1 MNRYLNPTIDVV
13 FKLLLGSP
21 ETKECLI
28 ALLTAVLRPASP
40 IADVEVINP
49 EIAKDNI
56 DDKGIVLDLLVMSD
70 DGTAIDLEMQVRKL
84 LGFRRRALYY
94 LARSYSSQ
102 LARGQDYLTLRPAV
116 LIAFLCYEETSAQRL
131 HSIFEFQEIHD
142 QRTFS
147 KDLSLHLIELPKLKH
162 LTTKEQEQEAA
173 LVRWAQFFAA
183 ATDEDLEA
191 AAQGDQMMEKA
202 MDYLEKLSSQADVRL
217 LAERREMAQ
226 LMYKMELNLAREA
239 GQAEGKAEGKT
250 EGRAEGFVQGKRDA
264 LFRLLER
271 RAINLTDE
279 QRQEIESCTIT
290 TLLDRWFDQA
300 LTAGSADELDI

>member
-1 MNRYLNPTIDVV
+1 M
-13 FKLLLGSP
+13 
-21 ETKECLI
+21 
-28 ALLTAVLRPASP
+28 
-40 IADVEVINP
+40 
-49 EIAKDNI
+49 
-56 DDKGIVLDLLVMSD
+56 
-70 DGTAIDLEMQVRKL
+70 
-84 LGFRRRALYY
+84 
-94 LARSYSSQ
+94 
-102 LARGQDYLTLRPAV
+102 
-116 LIAFLCYEETSAQRL
+116 
-131 HSIFEFQEIHD
+131 
-142 QRTFS
+142 
-147 KDLSLHLIELPKLKH
+147 HLIELPKLKH

-226 LMYKMELNLAREA
+226 LMYKMELNLVREA
-239 GQAEGKAEGKT
+239 GLAEGEARGEVRG
-250 EGRAEGFVQGKRDA
+250 EARGEARGFVQGKRDA

-271 RAINLTDE
+271 RAIGLTDE